1 LHNLFLPSI
10 KLVEKERVGSQ
21 TIKRH
26 DPPKTP
32 YQRIM
37 ASTHVPDSVKQTL
50 SKPLEKLNPF
60 LLRIAMERKLKKILS
75 L

>member
-1 LHNLFLPSI
+1 
-10 KLVEKERVGSQ
+10 
-21 TIKRH
+21 
-26 DPPKTP
+26 
-32 YQRIM
+32 M